1 VRWWEDA
8 QTKRTRTRPW
18 CGDDVNVLGWGVLTP
33 QAMVQAMR
41 PDAMVDTLCSQI
53 IYSQEGFG
61 GLVQFLR
68 IIRRV
73 QSHANKYPLNLYTTS
88 QRTSWAFLAG
98 KKHKVFFSRH
108 HGTKHHTC

>member
-8 QTKRTRTRPW
+8 KTKRTRTRPR
-18 CGDDVNVLGWGVLTP
+18 CGDDVNVLGWGVLMP

-73 QSHANKYPLNLYTTS
+73 QSHANKYPLNSYNFR
-88 QRTSWAFLAG
+88 QN
-98 KKHKVFFSRH
+98 
-108 HGTKHHTC
+108 

>member
-1 VRWWEDA
+1 MRWWEDA

-73 QSHANKYPLNLYTTS
+73 QSHANKYPLNSYL
-88 QRTSWAFLAG
+88 FLM
-98 KKHKVFFSRH
+98 VFILVSTEAMSDV
-108 HGTKHHTC
+108 GTK